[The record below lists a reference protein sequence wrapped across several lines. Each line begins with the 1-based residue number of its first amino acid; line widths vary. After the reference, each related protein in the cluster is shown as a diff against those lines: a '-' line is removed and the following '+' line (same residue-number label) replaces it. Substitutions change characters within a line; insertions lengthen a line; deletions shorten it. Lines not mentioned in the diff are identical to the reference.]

1 MTTAREAACVLRSPT
16 CKRPFAL
23 ARSKRSL
30 GLFSCIEACVE
41 YCAFPLWASSLLIPI
56 MEESD
61 QQQPQLL
68 SVCMEGE
75 QEMVIHVENARSLQ
89 GTTLVPVQV
98 IPDVSAIPRSGGI
111 EWNSRESK
119 VLLEHYVRYVPQVGP
134 DKKFRSKKDM
144 FKRIA
149 EHIFEETGKP
159 RTGEQC
165 ENRYKTIMRRKRRN
179 GEGSTTGLSRAR
191 ILLQKAAAGE
201 DKEEEEEEHIME
213 EEEPEIEDEEGQCK
227 KEESQQEEAEDDEPE
242 LLAELAAMGDDEQR
256 MIRRSSRRRKNAS
269 TIDQQLLLDRLHE
282 LHEQR
287 ERRRDERE
295 RRRDLRHAEQ
305 MSLLRRILSVLERQP
320 LTVSSTARRVSAT
333 HR

>member
-1 MTTAREAACVLRSPT
+1 
-16 CKRPFAL
+16 
-23 ARSKRSL
+23 
-30 GLFSCIEACVE
+30 
-41 YCAFPLWASSLLIPI
+41 
-56 MEESD
+56 MEEGD
-61 QQQPQLL
+61 QQPQLL
-68 SVCMEGE
+68 SVCMEGD
-75 QEMVIHVENARSLQ
+75 QEMVIQVENARSLQ

-98 IPDVSAIPRSGGI
+98 IPDVSAIPRNGGI
-111 EWNSRESK
+111 EWNSQESK
-119 VLLEHYVRYVPQVGP
+119 VLLENYVRYVPQVGP

-149 EHIFEETGKP
+149 EHIFEETGKR
-159 RTGEQC
+159 RTGDQC

-179 GEGSTTGLSRAR
+179 GEGSTSGLARAR
-191 ILLQKAAAGE
+191 ILLHKAAVEG
-201 DKEEEEEEHIME
+201 DGEEEEHIIE
-213 EEEPEIEDEEGQCK
+213 EEEPEIEEEDGQPK
-227 KEESQQEEAEDDEPE
+227 HEELQPEVQQEEPEDDEPE

-256 MIRRSSRRRKNAS
+256 MIRRSSRRRKNTS

-320 LTVSSTARRVSAT
+320 LTTTPTVSRLRVAAT

>member
-1 MTTAREAACVLRSPT
+1 M
-16 CKRPFAL
+16 PFI
-23 ARSKRSL
+23 RDCEL
-30 GLFSCIEACVE
+30 GCPAYVS
-41 YCAFPLWASSLLIPI
+41 I

-61 QQQPQLL
+61 QQPQLL

-75 QEMVIHVENARSLQ
+75 QEMVIHVERAGSME
-89 GTTLVPVQV
+89 GSTLVPVQM
-98 IPDVSAIPRSGGI
+98 IPAVVPVPPRNGGI
-111 EWNSRESK
+111 EWNSHESK
-119 VLLEHYVRYVPQVGP
+119 ILLENYVRYVPQVGP

-149 EHIFEETGKP
+149 DHIFEATGQR

-165 ENRYKTIMRRKRRN
+165 ENRYKTIMRRKRRH
-179 GEGSTTGLSRAR
+179 GEGSSKGLARAR
-191 ILLQKAAAGE
+191 ILLHSAAVAEDGE
-201 DKEEEEEEHIME
+201 DEQFME
-213 EEEPEIEDEEGQCK
+213 EEEPEGEEEEAEPKQDELQ
-227 KEESQQEEAEDDEPE
+227 QQELEDDEPE
-242 LLAELAAMGDDEQR
+242 LLAELAAMGDEEQQ
-256 MIRRSSRRRKNAS
+256 MNRRASRKRKSSSA
-269 TIDQQLLLDRLHE
+269 IDQQLLLDRLHE

-320 LTVSSTARRVSAT
+320 LTASTANRLRVATT

>member
-1 MTTAREAACVLRSPT
+1 
-16 CKRPFAL
+16 
-23 ARSKRSL
+23 
-30 GLFSCIEACVE
+30 
-41 YCAFPLWASSLLIPI
+41 

-61 QQQPQLL
+61 QQPQLL

-75 QEMVIHVENARSLQ
+75 QEMVIQVENARSLQ

-98 IPDVSAIPRSGGI
+98 IPDMSAIPRNGGI

-119 VLLEHYVRYVPQVGP
+119 VLLENYVRYVPQVGP
-134 DKKFRSKKDM
+134 DKTFRSKKDM

-149 EHIFEETGKP
+149 EHIFEETGQR
-159 RTGEQC
+159 RTGDQC

-179 GEGSTTGLSRAR
+179 GEGRTTGLARAR
-191 ILLQKAAAGE
+191 ILLHKAAVQE
-201 DKEEEEEEHIME
+201 DGEEEEHIIE
-213 EEEPEIEDEEGQCK
+213 EEEPEIEDEEDNPKQ
-227 KEESQQEEAEDDEPE
+227 EELQPEGQQEEPEDDEPE
-242 LLAELAAMGDDEQR
+242 LLAELAAMGDHEQQ
-256 MIRRSSRRRKNAS
+256 MIRRSSRRRKNTS
-269 TIDQQLLLDRLHE
+269 VIDQQLLLDRLHE

-295 RRRDLRHAEQ
+295 HRRDLRHAEQ

-320 LTVSSTARRVSAT
+320 LTTTAPTISRLRVAAT

>member
-1 MTTAREAACVLRSPT
+1 
-16 CKRPFAL
+16 
-23 ARSKRSL
+23 
-30 GLFSCIEACVE
+30 
-41 YCAFPLWASSLLIPI
+41 

-75 QEMVIHVENARSLQ
+75 QEMVIQVENARSLQ

-98 IPDVSAIPRSGGI
+98 IPDVSAIPRNGGI
-111 EWNSRESK
+111 EWNSQESK
-119 VLLEHYVRYVPQVGP
+119 VLLENYVRYVPQVGP

-149 EHIFEETGKP
+149 EHIFEETGKR

-179 GEGSTTGLSRAR
+179 GEGSTTGLARAR
-191 ILLQKAAAGE
+191 ILLHKAAVQE
-201 DKEEEEEEHIME
+201 DGEEEEEEHIIE
-213 EEEPEIEDEEGQCK
+213 EEEPEIEEEEGQSK
-227 KEESQQEEAEDDEPE
+227 QEELQPEVQQEEPEDDEPE

-256 MIRRSSRRRKNAS
+256 MIRRSSRRRKNTS

-320 LTVSSTARRVSAT
+320 LTTTPTVSRLRVATT

>member
-1 MTTAREAACVLRSPT
+1 
-16 CKRPFAL
+16 
-23 ARSKRSL
+23 
-30 GLFSCIEACVE
+30 
-41 YCAFPLWASSLLIPI
+41 

-75 QEMVIHVENARSLQ
+75 QEMVIQVENARSLQ

-98 IPDVSAIPRSGGI
+98 IPDVSAIPRNGGI
-111 EWNSRESK
+111 EWNSQESK
-119 VLLEHYVRYVPQVGP
+119 VLLENYVRYVPQVGP

-149 EHIFEETGKP
+149 EHIFEETGKR
-159 RTGEQC
+159 RTGDQC

-179 GEGSTTGLSRAR
+179 GEGSTTGLARAR
-191 ILLQKAAAGE
+191 ILLHKAAVEG
-201 DKEEEEEEHIME
+201 DGEEEEHIIE
-213 EEEPEIEDEEGQCK
+213 EEEPEIEEEEGQPK
-227 KEESQQEEAEDDEPE
+227 HEVLQPEVQQEEPEDDEPE

-256 MIRRSSRRRKNAS
+256 MIRRSSRRRKNTS
-269 TIDQQLLLDRLHE
+269 MIDQQLLLDRLHE

-320 LTVSSTARRVSAT
+320 LTTTPTVSRLRVAAT

>member
-1 MTTAREAACVLRSPT
+1 
-16 CKRPFAL
+16 
-23 ARSKRSL
+23 
-30 GLFSCIEACVE
+30 
-41 YCAFPLWASSLLIPI
+41 

-75 QEMVIHVENARSLQ
+75 QEMVIQVENARSLQ

-98 IPDVSAIPRSGGI
+98 IPDVSAIPRNGGI
-111 EWNSRESK
+111 EWNSQESK
-119 VLLEHYVRYVPQVGP
+119 VLLENYVRYVPQVGP

-149 EHIFEETGKP
+149 EHIFEETGKR
-159 RTGEQC
+159 RTGDQC

-179 GEGSTTGLSRAR
+179 GEGSTTGLARAR
-191 ILLQKAAAGE
+191 ILLHKAAVEG
-201 DKEEEEEEHIME
+201 DGEEEEHIIE
-213 EEEPEIEDEEGQCK
+213 EEEPEIEEEEGQPK
-227 KEESQQEEAEDDEPE
+227 HEELQPEVQQEEPEDDEPE

-256 MIRRSSRRRKNAS
+256 MIRRSSRRRKNTS

-320 LTVSSTARRVSAT
+320 LTTTPTVSRLRVAAT